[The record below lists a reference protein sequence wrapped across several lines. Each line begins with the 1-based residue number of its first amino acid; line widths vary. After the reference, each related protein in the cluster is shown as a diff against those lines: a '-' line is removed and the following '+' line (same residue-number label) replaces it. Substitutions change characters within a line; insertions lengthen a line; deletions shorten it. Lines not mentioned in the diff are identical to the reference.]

1 MRKTVRRLLKASG
14 IIIAAVVIL
23 LATAALLLNTDK
35 VQNWLLQR
43 AVTMLKEQLGTE
55 VSVGHVSVNVAERH
69 LTLSDVEVDDRQ
81 GRRMLRM
88 ESLTVGLDPQALW
101 QREVVVTDARIN
113 GLKAQLCK
121 PASPTD
127 STANYQFLVEAFKAS
142 NDAYES
148 HETDKAHK
156 PLPIAFRIA
165 TAIIDIDSLH
175 YATDNGRPRRNT
187 GKPHHGAFDAGH
199 LDISAAMKVK
209 LGNIMKDGLHV
220 VLTDCRAVDRG
231 SGLQVDSLRLQ
242 ADIGKD
248 SIRLKDVKIRMP
260 HTTLSFAEGTI
271 HPSPTA
277 FHYSVPKLTATTQ
290 IRDIA
295 KPFAPILK
303 NFTTPLHLECGFSG
317 DADGMRFD
325 RVSVATTD
333 RHLHIKATG
342 NISHL
347 REKHRLHVHFDVSQ
361 MTALNG
367 MKERIISHFPVK
379 KFMMKQLHALGRIDY
394 RGHFD
399 VLHKKEAFAG
409 RLGTQHGSINF
420 RFAIDEHNKYL
431 SGTAD
436 TKALEL
442 GRIMDMKD
450 LGSLNCRA
458 DFRFD
463 ISKPRTAKMRQQKG
477 GKLPIGNIEA
487 EVREGHYKFVT
498 MRNVSAT
505 INSDGALAEGRI
517 VDNGKLIDLTCN
529 FSFTDTDQMQKLK
542 IKPGIRLHRKKET
555 TNNKQKKKWKQKNI
569 L

>member
-14 IIIAAVVIL
+14 IIIGTVVIL
-23 LATAALLLNTDK
+23 LATAALLLNTDR
-35 VQNWLLQR
+35 VQNWLQQR

-55 VSVGHVSVNVAERH
+55 VTVGHVSVNVAERH

-88 ESLTVGLDPQALW
+88 ESLIIGLDPQALW

-127 STANYQFLVEAFKAS
+127 SMPNYHFLAEALKAHTAAS
-142 NDAYES
+142 HES
-148 HETDKAHK
+148 HEPNEGHPT
-156 PLPIAFRIA
+156 LTFRIA
-165 TAIIDIDSLH
+165 TATIGIDSLH
-175 YATDNGRPRRNT
+175 YTTDNGRPRRNT

-199 LDISAAMKVK
+199 LDIHAAMKVR
-209 LGNIMKDGLHV
+209 LGNIMKDGLHL
-220 VLTDCRAVDRG
+220 VLTDCRAVERG

-248 SIRLKDVKIRMP
+248 SIRLKDVKIRLP
-260 HTTLSFAEGTI
+260 HTTLSFAKGAI
-271 HPSPTA
+271 HTSPTA
-277 FHYSVPKLTATTQ
+277 FRYSVPKLTATTQ

-317 DADGMRFD
+317 NADGMRFD

-333 RHLHIKATG
+333 RHLHIKAKG

-361 MTALNG
+361 MTALGG

-379 KFMMKQLHALGRIDY
+379 KYMMKQLHALGRIDY
-394 RGHFD
+394 QGHFD
-399 VLHKKEAFAG
+399 VLHEKETFAG
-409 RLGTQHGSINF
+409 RLGTQHGSIDF
-420 RFAIDEHNKYL
+420 HFAIDEHNKYL

-498 MRNVSAT
+498 VRNVSAT
-505 INSDGALAEGRI
+505 INSDGAAAEGKI
-517 VDNGKLIDLTCN
+517 VDNGKLIDLTCS

-542 IKPGIRLHRKKET
+542 IKPGIRLHRKTEKTNKKE
-555 TNNKQKKKWKQKNI
+555 KKKWKLKNI